1 MKKIEWNKV
10 TWYSKLIAVF
20 LFFVVLMVGIY
31 IGSDMQELAQSSV
44 STNSRPAPKKLST
57 AHEIRNTI
65 FPLLI
70 HNPTTSIEFDNVRY
84 QCGRLQI
91 IPQQAKGPDGKPDT
105 QFRYAENIL
114 FAPDNYYLPKPEPT
128 AIFTSYTFNKNCEKI
143 YAIVQTKTNKEIYE
157 YDVYGNYVRL
167 TENLFPVFNAKD
179 ANEYFERAQPDPYF
193 IYAVDN
199 DTLLLSFIKP
209 TTGFEETSDFTTHR
223 LFSVSEKRFIK
234 DIEFNEGQTG
244 DEPGEFSVLPP
255 AILNFRENTLS
266 YAGLLPGD
274 KLVRKDYDLKSE
286 KVVRTVPLNPALFE
300 GGFEKAITTKTILIP
315 LFNCQF
321 SELGYDECWQHDYKD
336 VFPE

>member
-31 IGSDMQELAQSSV
+31 IGSDMQELAQSSIP
-44 STNSRPAPKKLST
+44 TGSRSDAPKKLST
-57 AHEIRNTI
+57 THDIQDTI

-70 HNPTTSIEFDNVRY
+70 HNPTTSIEFDNARY
-84 QCGRLQI
+84 QCGNRQI

-105 QFRYAENIL
+105 RYAESIL

-128 AIFTSYTFNKNCEKI
+128 AIFTSYTFSKNCEKI
-143 YAIVQTKTNKEIYE
+143 YAIVQTKTAKDVYE
-157 YDVYGNYVRL
+157 YDVYGNYERL

-179 ANEYFERAQPDPYF
+179 ANEYFERAKPDPYF
-193 IYAVDN
+193 VYAVDN
-199 DTLLLSFIKP
+199 DKLLVSFIMP
-209 TTGFEETSDFTTHR
+209 TTGFEEVSDFTTHR
-223 LFSVSEKRFIK
+223 LFSISEKRFTK
-234 DIEFNEGQTG
+234 DIEFIEGYTRN
-244 DEPGEFSVLPP
+244 EPGKFSVLPP
-255 AILNFRENTLS
+255 AILNFKDNILS
-266 YAGLLPGD
+266 YAVWLAPEK

-286 KVVRTVPLNPALFE
+286 KIIKTVPLNPALLE
-300 GGFEKAITTKTILIP
+300 GGFEKALTDKTISVP

-321 SELGYDECWQHDYKD
+321 SELGYDACWLHDYKD